1 MDQKRLLLAFVLSAT
16 ILFGWSYFAGR
27 NTPPPPQNA
36 NSAQATPT
44 PASATSPTDNSTTAQ
59 QPTPGGPD
67 LGSFADGGQRRLVVR
82 TPLYEAKFDSKGA
95 VATSWVI
102 TRNKRTGQE
111 LYSVA
116 GNRSARQRLELIPSE
131 AQLKTLPENVRQAAL
146 ATPLR
151 LLTGDEN
158 FDSLLAA
165 KNYQIVG
172 VEGDGGGD
180 VSLDLKAGESKSVGF
195 VLRDEAGGT
204 EISKKLTFAAD
215 SYTVG
220 LDVKVT
226 RGGQPLP
233 SVKLAVGPSIGDQ
246 GVPQYNFYSVAPES
260 VAVVNGTAQ
269 LLQGS
274 AIHANENS
282 QDRQLVG
289 GPVDWAAIG
298 DTYFAMA
305 AVPSKPA
312 DSVEIRTAKYE
323 HDANGTKEERFLITT
338 YLPIPADGSTTR
350 IFVGP
355 KDQQLLM
362 NASAEIN
369 QVMPGRT
376 VDLEGLI
383 NFGSWFGFI
392 ARPLAAP
399 ILWSFEQLHRL
410 TNSYGIAIILFT
422 IIIYSL
428 FFPLKWRS
436 SKAMKKAQKLAPKM
450 KELQEK
456 IKGMKSTDPRLKELQ
471 ADQLRLMKEGNPLG
485 GCLPLLLQMPFLIA
499 VYTAITISLDFR
511 QAQFLWIPDLSAAEP
526 YTIHLL
532 PILMA
537 GSMVF
542 LQFITPTPSADP
554 MQRQQRMMMMIL
566 MPVFM
571 LYILWSAP
579 SGLLVYWI
587 VGNFVGFAQQLII
600 NRLVKTEDDEQPQP
614 PGKQAVTRRAKKL
627 DAAQA

>member
-1 MDQKRLLLAFVLSAT
+1 MDQKRLLLAFILSAT
-16 ILFGWSYFAGR
+16 ILFGWSYFAGTK
-27 NTPPPPQNA
+27 TPQPQNG
-36 NSAQATPT
+36 NSAQASPTTTPPT
-44 PASATSPTDNSTTAQ
+44 APTDNSAAAQ
-59 QPTPGGPD
+59 QTPPAGAN
-67 LGSFADGGQRRLVVR
+67 LGSFADGGQRQLTVT
-82 TPLYEAKFDSKGA
+82 TPLYKARFDNKGA

-102 TRNKRTGQE
+102 TRNKRTGQG

-116 GNRSARQRLELIPSE
+116 GNRSAQQPLELIPSE
-131 AQLKTLPENVRQAAL
+131 AQLKNIPEDVRRNAL
-146 ATPLR
+146 TTPLR
-151 LLTGDEN
+151 LLTGDEG
-158 FDSLLAA
+158 FDALLSS

-172 VEGDGGGD
+172 VEGDGGD
-180 VSLDLKAGESKSVGF
+180 ASLDLKAGESKSVGF

-204 EISKKLTFAAD
+204 EVVKQLTFVAD

-226 RGGQPLP
+226 RGGQTLP

-260 VAVVNGTAQ
+260 VAVVNGKSQ
-269 LLQGS
+269 LLHGS
-274 AIHANENS
+274 AIHENES
-282 QDRQLVG
+282 SRDRQLVS
-289 GPVDWAAIG
+289 GPIDWAAIG

-305 AVPSKPA
+305 AVPSRPA
-312 DSVEIRTAKYE
+312 DSLEIRTAKYQHE
-323 HDANGTKEERFLITT
+323 ANGSKEDRFLITT
-338 YLPIPADGSTTR
+338 YLSIPADGSTTR
-350 IFVGP
+350 IYVGP
-355 KDQQLLM
+355 KDHELLTS
-362 NASAEIN
+362 ASAEIN
-369 QVMPGRT
+369 GALPGRT

-399 ILWSFEQLHRL
+399 ILWSFGQLHRL

-436 SKAMKKAQKLAPKM
+436 SKSMKKAQKLAPKM

-456 IKGMKSTDPRLKELQ
+456 IKGMKSSDPRLKELQ

-511 QAQFLWIPDLSAAEP
+511 QASFLWIPDLSAAEP

-600 NRLVKTEDDEQPQP
+600 NRLVKTEDDQSPQP
-614 PGKQAVTRRAKKL
+614 PGKQVAPRRAKKL

>member
-1 MDQKRLLLAFVLSAT
+1 MDQKRLLLAFILSAT
-16 ILFGWSYFAGR
+16 ILFGWSYFAAR
-27 NTPPPPQNA
+27 NTPPPQNA
-36 NSAQATPT
+36 NLAQAVPTSAPSTTPVDNSASAQPSQGNA
-44 PASATSPTDNSTTAQ
+44 NI
-59 QPTPGGPD
+59 
-67 LGSFADGGQRRLVVR
+67 GSFADTGQRRLR
-82 TPLYEAKFDSKGA
+82 IETPLYNATFDTKGA

-102 TRNKRTGQE
+102 THNKRSGQE

-116 GNRSARQRLELIPSE
+116 GDRSARQQLELIPSE
-131 AQLKTLPENVRQAAL
+131 AQLRNLPENVRQDARL
-146 ATPLR
+146 TPLR
-151 LLTGDEN
+151 LVTGDES
-158 FDSLLAA
+158 FDALLASQ
-165 KNYQIVG
+165 NYQLVG
-172 VEGDGGGD
+172 VEGENGD
-180 VSLDLKAGESKSVGF
+180 VSFDLKPGESKSVGF
-195 VLRDEAGGT
+195 VLRDAAGAT
-204 EISKKLTFAAD
+204 EIFKKLTFVAD
-215 SYTVG
+215 SYAVG

-226 RGGQPLP
+226 RGGQTVP
-233 SVKLAVGPSIGDQ
+233 SVKLALGPSIGDQ
-246 GVPQYNFYSVAPES
+246 GVPAYNFYSVAPET
-260 VAVVNGTAQ
+260 VAVVNGEVQ
-269 LLQGS
+269 LFQGS
-274 AIHANENS
+274 AIHSNES
-282 QDRQLVG
+282 SRDRQLVS
-289 GPVDWAAIG
+289 GPVDWAAVG

-305 AVPSKPA
+305 AVPPRPA
-312 DSVEIRTAKYE
+312 DSLEIRTTKHE
-323 HDANGTKEERFLITT
+323 HDTNGSKEERFLITA
-338 YLPIPADGSTTR
+338 YLSIPADGSTTR
-350 IFVGP
+350 LYVGP
-355 KDQQLLM
+355 KDHNLLM
-362 NASAEIN
+362 DANREIA
-369 QVMPGRT
+369 QAMPGRT

-392 ARPLAAP
+392 TRPLAAP

-436 SKAMKKAQKLAPKM
+436 SKSMKKAQKLAPKM

-456 IKGMKSTDPRLKELQ
+456 IKGMKSSDPRLKDLQ
-471 ADQLRLMKEGNPLG
+471 AEQLRLMKEGNPLG

-511 QAQFLWIPDLSAAEP
+511 QASFLWIPDLSAAEP

-542 LQFITPTPSADP
+542 LQFITPMPSADP

-600 NRLVKTEDDEQPQP
+600 NRLVKSEDDQEPQP
-614 PGKQAVTRRAKKL
+614 PSKKVETRRAKNL
-627 DAAQA
+627 DAARA